1 MDDVGLVTVVTVLVA
16 AAPVAAVVCGVMAW
30 AICAASD
37 GTLAFSALETLLS
50 IVSSVEFT
58 VLVITALSRLACA
71 TIVDVF
77 ASVDVL
83 VVGTV
88 AVMVDEAVVIF

>member
-37 GTLAFSALETLLS
+37 GTLAFT
-50 IVSSVEFT
+50 
-58 VLVITALSRLACA
+58 
-71 TIVDVF
+71 
-77 ASVDVL
+77 
-83 VVGTV
+83 
-88 AVMVDEAVVIF
+88 M